1 MNKIYQKMYPGNK
14 NRSEGILGGFIHEA
28 APEDSLLESHPQAV
42 KRAGF
47 TLIELLVVVLI
58 IGILAAIA
66 VPQYTAAVDKAHAS
80 RLLVLGKS
88 VKDALE
94 RYYMANG
101 TYTQDFSL
109 LDIQMPA
116 GGVLSAG
123 NGLRYDNGDFFSIMA
138 AGSSNP
144 WMVSAF
150 NARWELDMR
159 LNIGLDQSSWKGK
172 MYCYAYND
180 NPKVHRLCK
189 TLGGSPVSTTC
200 GGSGAC
206 TAYLISN

>member
-1 MNKIYQKMYPGNK
+1 MYPADK
-14 NRSEGILGGFIHEA
+14 NRSKNVLGGLFEKVIPRNVHSEF
-28 APEDSLLESHPQAV
+28 HPYFL
-42 KRAGF
+42 KRIGF

-116 GGVLSAG
+116 GGVFSAG